1 MQSAK
6 KTFRHEYKQEDILE
20 DKRNTIKYKAFQA
33 SIGAK
38 KMPPDLPATFFY
50 LCLCSEGCAVGYY
63 CPNLIPVLVLVH
75 RYLFII
81 KKEALQVI

>member
-20 DKRNTIKYKAFQA
+20 DKRNTVKYKAFQA

-38 KMPPDLPATFFY
+38 KMPPDLPATFF
-50 LCLCSEGCAVGYY
+50 LSLLMLGRLRGWLLLSKFNSCISPCSQVFIYY
-63 CPNLIPVLVLVH
+63 
-75 RYLFII
+75 
-81 KKEALQVI
+81 

>member
-20 DKRNTIKYKAFQA
+20 DKRNTVKYKAFQA

-38 KMPPDLPATFFY
+38 NMSPDLRAAFFISAS
-50 LCLCSEGCAVGYY
+50 LMLGRLRGWLLLSKFNSCISPCSQV
-63 CPNLIPVLVLVH
+63 
-75 RYLFII
+75 FIHY
-81 KKEALQVI
+81 

>member
-20 DKRNTIKYKAFQA
+20 DKRNTVKYKAFQA

-38 KMPPDLPATFFY
+38 NVPRSSSCIFY
-50 LCLCSEGCAVGYY
+50 LRLCSEGCVVGYY
-63 CPNLIPVLVLVH
+63 CPNLIPVLALVH

>member
-20 DKRNTIKYKAFQA
+20 DKRNTVKYKAFQA

-38 KMPPDLPATFFY
+38 NMPPDLLATFFISAY
-50 LCLCSEGCAVGYY
+50 ARRLRGWLLLSKFNSCISPCSQVFIYY
-63 CPNLIPVLVLVH
+63 
-75 RYLFII
+75 
-81 KKEALQVI
+81 

>member
-20 DKRNTIKYKAFQA
+20 DKRNTVKYKAFQA

-38 KMPPDLPATFFY
+38 NMSPDLPAAFFISAY
-50 LCLCSEGCAVGYY
+50 ARKAAWLATTVQ
-63 CPNLIPVLVLVH
+63 I
-75 RYLFII
+75 
-81 KKEALQVI
+81 